1 MASEYDVIV
10 IGAGPTGENVA
21 DRAVRGGLTAAIV
34 EAELVGGECS
44 YWACMPSKALLR
56 PADVVAEAGAV
67 RGVAGARLNPAEVL
81 ARRDSFAHGWKDD
94 DQVEWLTGAKID
106 LFRGHGRIAG
116 ERLVTVGDTSLRARQ
131 AVVIATGT
139 RAVVLDSLA
148 GVNPWTSREAT
159 SAHAVPGR
167 LAIVGGGVVGC
178 EMAAAWSA
186 LCSEVTLIS
195 HGRLLDRLP
204 EFAGDFVAA
213 GLRDAGVDVR
223 IGVDAT
229 GATRA
234 GGTRGT
240 NDAGAGAGDGG
251 AGGAGE
257 AGAGDGGAGGAG
269 DASAGDASAGDAG
282 VASAG
287 VAGAVAGGGA
297 VTLTLSDGSSIE
309 ADEVL
314 SAVGRSPHTGDI
326 GLETVGLTP
335 GSWLDVDDTMRV
347 TAVHGGWLYAAGDV
361 NHLALLTHM
370 GKYQARVCGDAIA
383 ARAGDR
389 EPTVRDVSSKTC
401 VPQVIFTI
409 PEVAAVGLTAEQ
421 AEAAG
426 RRVRT
431 VEYEIG
437 NVAGAKLFADEY
449 QGHAQMVVDEDRR
462 TIVGMTLAGHG
473 VGETIH
479 AATIAV
485 AGEVPLERLWHAV
498 PSYPTISEIWLRLL
512 ETYGL

>member
-1 MASEYDVIV
+1 MADETYDVIV

-21 DRAVRGGLTAAIV
+21 DRAIRGGLTAAIV

-56 PADVVAEAGAV
+56 PADVVAESRAV

-94 DQVEWLTGAKID
+94 SQVEWLTGAKID

-116 ERLVTVGDTSLRARQ
+116 ERLVTVGDLSLHARQ

-148 GVNPWTSREAT
+148 GVKPWTSREAT

-167 LAIVGGGVVGC
+167 LVIVGGGVVGC

-186 LCSEVTLIS
+186 LCAEVTMIS
-195 HGRLLDRLP
+195 RGPLLERLP
-204 EFAGDFVAA
+204 DFAGEFVAA
-213 GLRDAGVDVR
+213 GLREAGVDVR
-223 IGVDAT
+223 IGVDVT

-234 GGTRGT
+234 AGGTSDAGADAGGAGAGGADAGGADARGT
-240 NDAGAGAGDGG
+240 GDAGAGDAG
-251 AGGAGE
+251 AGGGT
-257 AGAGDGGAGGAG
+257 
-269 DASAGDASAGDAG
+269 
-282 VASAG
+282 
-287 VAGAVAGGGA
+287 

-314 SAVGRSPHTGDI
+314 SAAGRSPHTGDI
-326 GLETVGLTP
+326 GLETVGLAP

-347 TAVHGGWLYAAGDV
+347 TGVDGGWLYAAGDV

-383 ARAGDR
+383 ARAGGR
-389 EPTVRDVSSKTC
+389 EPRVRDLSSKTC

-409 PEVAAVGLTAEQ
+409 PEVAAVGLTARE

-426 RRVRT
+426 RRVRV

-437 NVAGAKLFADEY
+437 SVAGAKLFADEY
-449 QGHAQMVVDEDRR
+449 QGHAQMIVDEDRR

-485 AGEVPLERLWHAV
+485 AGEVPLDRLWHAV

>member
-1 MASEYDVIV
+1 MADETYDVIV

-21 DRAVRGGLTAAIV
+21 DRAIRGGLTAAIV

-94 DQVEWLTGAKID
+94 SQVEWLTGAKID

-116 ERLVTVGDTSLRARQ
+116 ERLVAVGDLSLHARQ

-148 GVNPWTSREAT
+148 RAKPWTSREAT

-167 LAIVGGGVVGC
+167 LVIVGGGVVGC

-186 LCSEVTLIS
+186 LCAEVTLIS
-195 HGRLLDRLP
+195 RGPLLERLP
-204 EFAGDFVAA
+204 DFAGEFVAA
-213 GLRDAGVDVR
+213 GLREAGVDVR
-223 IGVDAT
+223 IGVDVT

-234 GGTRGT
+234 GGTSDACDAGAD
-240 NDAGAGAGDGG
+240 DAGAGAAGDAGPGGAG
-251 AGGAGE
+251 AGGAG
-257 AGAGDGGAGGAG
+257 AGGAGGG
-269 DASAGDASAGDAG
+269 T
-282 VASAG
+282 
-287 VAGAVAGGGA
+287 

-309 ADEVL
+309 ADQVL

-326 GLETVGLTP
+326 GLETVGLAP

-347 TAVHGGWLYAAGDV
+347 TGVDGGWLYAAGDV

-383 ARAGDR
+383 ARAGGR
-389 EPTVRDVSSKTC
+389 EPTVRDLSSKTC

-409 PEVAAVGLTAEQ
+409 PEVAAVGLTAHE

-426 RRVRT
+426 RRVRV

-449 QGHAQMVVDEDRR
+449 QGHAQMVVDQDRR

-485 AGEVPLERLWHAV
+485 AGEVPLDRLWHAV

>member
-1 MASEYDVIV
+1 MADETYDVIV

-21 DRAVRGGLTAAIV
+21 DRAVRGGLTAVVV

-94 DQVEWLTGAKID
+94 GQVEWLTGAKID
-106 LFRGHGRIAG
+106 LVRGHGRIAG
-116 ERLVTVGDTSLRARQ
+116 ERLVTVGDLSLHARQ
-131 AVVIATGT
+131 AVVVATGT

-148 GVNPWTSREAT
+148 GVDPWTSREAT

-167 LAIVGGGVVGC
+167 LVIVGGGVVGC

-195 HGRLLDRLP
+195 RGRLLDRLP
-204 EFAGDFVAA
+204 EFAGEFVAA
-213 GLRDAGVDVR
+213 GLREAGVDVR
-223 IGVDAT
+223 IGVDVT
-229 GATRA
+229 SATR
-234 GGTRGT
+234 
-240 NDAGAGAGDGG
+240 DDGK
-251 AGGAGE
+251 
-257 AGAGDGGAGGAG
+257 
-269 DASAGDASAGDAG
+269 
-282 VASAG
+282 VA
-287 VAGAVAGGGA
+287 
-297 VTLTLSDGSSIE
+297 LTLSDGTSVE

-314 SAVGRSPHTGDI
+314 CAVGRSPHTGDI

-347 TAVHGGWLYAAGDV
+347 TNVDGGWLYAAGDV

-383 ARAGDR
+383 ARAKNA
-389 EPTVRDVSSKTC
+389 EPTVRDLSSRTC
-401 VPQVIFTI
+401 VPQVVFTI
-409 PEVAAVGLTAEQ
+409 PEVASVGLTAEE
-421 AEAAG
+421 ATAAG
-426 RRVRT
+426 RRVR
-431 VEYEIG
+431 VVDYEIG
-437 NVAGAKLFADEY
+437 DVAGAKLFADDY

-462 TIVGMTLAGHG
+462 TLVGLTLAGHG

-485 AGEVPLERLWHAV
+485 AGEVPLDRLWHAV

>member
-1 MASEYDVIV
+1 MADETYDVIV

-21 DRAVRGGLTAAIV
+21 DRAIKGGLTAVIV
-34 EAELVGGECS
+34 ESELVGGECS

-94 DQVEWLTGAKID
+94 GQVEWLTGAKID

-116 ERLVTVGDTSLRARQ
+116 ERLVTVGDLSLHARQ

-139 RAVVLDSLA
+139 QAVVLDSLA
-148 GVNPWTSREAT
+148 DVKPWTSREAT

-167 LAIVGGGVVGC
+167 LVIVGGGVVGC

-186 LCSEVTLIS
+186 LCAEVTLIS
-195 HGRLLDRLP
+195 RGPLLERLP
-204 EFAGDFVAA
+204 DFAGEFVAA

-223 IGVDAT
+223 IGVDVT

-234 GGTRGT
+234 GGTSDASVGAGGT
-240 NDAGAGAGDGG
+240 GGAGAGGG
-251 AGGAGE
+251 T
-257 AGAGDGGAGGAG
+257 
-269 DASAGDASAGDAG
+269 
-282 VASAG
+282 
-287 VAGAVAGGGA
+287 

-326 GLETVGLTP
+326 GLGTVGLAP

-347 TAVHGGWLYAAGDV
+347 TGVDGGWLYAAGDV

-383 ARAGDR
+383 ARADGR
-389 EPTVRDVSSKTC
+389 EPTVRDLSSKTC

-409 PEVAAVGLTAEQ
+409 PEVATVGLTARE

-426 RRVRT
+426 RRVRV

-437 NVAGAKLFADEY
+437 QVAGAKLFADEY
-449 QGHAQMVVDEDRR
+449 RGHAQMVVDEDRR

-485 AGEVPLERLWHAV
+485 AGEVPLDRLWHAV